1 MKVNPATPVFLN
13 LHLSQRKQP
22 EKEKKNAVYESFEQ
36 TLKKKMHEQKR
47 VEKEEHHFD
56 STV

>member
-47 VEKEEHHFD
+47 VEKKRASF
-56 STV
+56 